1 MKPKGNGLVELR
13 DDNTKERGF
22 FCIQLVKFLNEQAEL
37 GTPEYAKL
45 WEEGFSAAKAGV
57 CKYREKCHI
66 YQRTAKKGIQQK
78 LEFEL

>member
-1 MKPKGNGLVELR
+1 MKPRGNGLVELR

-45 WEEGFSAAKAGV
+45 WEEGFSAAKAV
-57 CKYREKCHI
+57 
-66 YQRTAKKGIQQK
+66 A
-78 LEFEL
+78 